1 MFYPDFSIPNASSWD
16 FLVHCYVVL
25 HQKRETCRE
34 TKAESFLKDPEKGEW
49 KEVPDMLARRTYASA
64 CELEVQLGCVGRRWV
79 GLLER
84 LKGSRYT

>member
-1 MFYPDFSIPNASSWD
+1 MGFFGPLLRSFAP
-16 FLVHCYVVL
+16 
-25 HQKRETCRE
+25 KKGETCRE
-34 TKAESFLKDPEKGEW
+34 TNAESVLKDPEKGG

-64 CELEVQLGCVGRRWV
+64 CELEVQLGCVGRCWV